1 VGNDFNITARPVTV
15 TANNGL
21 TKVYGFTDPA
31 LGYAI
36 TSGSLVNGDGFT
48 GVLSRITGENVG
60 SYSLNAGTLSL
71 GGNYTLTIDT
81 AGKTLNVTP
90 RALTL
95 RPNSVTRVFGT
106 ANPANYSYAIVGG
119 SVLNTDLL
127 GTATYTVPWNDNT
140 PAGTVSYTMSGLSNP
155 NYVYTYQ
162 AGEFIITPSIAV
174 IPDSN
179 IDISSVDVP
188 RIISGAA
195 ERNPLFAYTLILS
208 ASDQMRNPT
217 KNLQARTGTQ
227 FSIAPSYNV
236 DGSLYE
242 SPYKLEYKEGWLRY
256 VSVVK
261 DTPSGEIF
269 AALYGQQNQ
278 PDDTQ
283 AVLPNLSNRCENTT
297 TNSVLC
303 AQVAK

>member
-1 VGNDFNITARPVTV
+1 
-15 TANNGL
+15 
-21 TKVYGFTDPA
+21 
-31 LGYAI
+31 
-36 TSGSLVNGDGFT
+36 
-48 GVLSRITGENVG
+48 
-60 SYSLNAGTLSL
+60 
-71 GGNYTLTIDT
+71 
-81 AGKTLNVTP
+81 
-90 RALTL
+90 
-95 RPNSVTRVFGT
+95 
-106 ANPANYSYAIVGG
+106 
-119 SVLNTDLL
+119 
-127 GTATYTVPWNDNT
+127 
-140 PAGTVSYTMSGLSNP
+140 MSGLSNP